1 MKKKR
6 TKNLVVVG
14 AQWGDEGKG
23 RIIDLLSEKF
33 DIVSRFQG
41 GSNAGHTIIIKD
53 KKIVLHHIP
62 SGVLRNGKISVIGNG
77 AVIDPDIIVEEIKS
91 LRKKGYKIN
100 YKNLKISQLA
110 HLILPHHK
118 LIDIGREI
126 IKGKNAIGT
135 TGRGIGPCYEDKIS
149 RQGIRLIDLSN
160 KKKLKE
166 KLKISLKE
174 KNKILSMVFNQKK
187 ININNLVDDLSK
199 SYRFLKE
206 FITDTEDFLN
216 QSDKRGKSILFEGA
230 QGVMLDIDFGTYP
243 FVTSSST
250 ISANASSGTGVP
262 YKKLNKAI
270 GISKAYTTR
279 VGHGP
284 FPTEMIDDEGLALRE
299 FGDEY
304 GATTGRPRRCGWLD
318 LVALKHSVEICGLDE
333 IILTKVDILSM
344 FKTINICIG
353 YDLNGKRINKFPM
366 EIDLMNKIKPIYKTF
381 KSWDSSQLNKS
392 SLPKSL
398 LSMTKYIEKFL
409 NVKIIMLSVG
419 PERDQII
426 YL

>member
-1 MKKKR
+1 MNKN
-6 TKNLVVVG
+6 KNLVVVG

-41 GSNAGHTIIIKD
+41 GSNAGHTIIIKN

-77 AVIDPDIIVEEIKS
+77 AVIDPDIIVDEIKA
-91 LRKKGYKIN
+91 LRKKGYKVTG
-100 YKNLKISQLA
+100 KNLKISELA
-110 HLILPHHK
+110 HLILPFHK

-149 RQGIRLIDLSN
+149 RQGIRFIDLSN
-160 KKKLKE
+160 KKILKDKLKMT
-166 KLKISLKE
+166 LKE
-174 KNKILSMVFNQKK
+174 KNKILSLVFNQKK
-187 ININNLVDDLSK
+187 ISINTLVDDLMK
-199 SYRFLKE
+199 RFNFLRE
-206 FITDTEDFLN
+206 FIVNTEDFLN
-216 QSDKRGKSILFEGA
+216 KSVNQGKSILFEGA

-250 ISANASSGTGVP
+250 ISSNASSGTGVP
-262 YKKLNKAI
+262 HKKFGKSI
-270 GISKAYTTR
+270 GISKAYATR

-304 GATTGRPRRCGWLD
+304 GATTGRSRRCGWLD
-318 LVALKHSVEICGLDE
+318 LIALKHSVEICGLDE

-344 FKTINICIG
+344 FNNINVCVG
-353 YDLNGKRINKFPM
+353 YKYKSQKFKKFPM
-366 EIDLMNKIKPIYKTF
+366 DNNIIDHVETIYKTF
-381 KSWDSSQLNKS
+381 KAWNNEDLKNKKLPS
-392 SLPKSL
+392 SLQSFI
-398 LSMTKYIEKFL
+398 KYIEKFL
-409 NVKIIMLSVG
+409 NVKVSMISIG
-419 PERDQII
+419 PEREQVI

>member
-1 MKKKR
+1 MN
-6 TKNLVVVG
+6 KNKNVVVVG

-41 GSNAGHTIIIKD
+41 GSNAGHTIIIKN
-53 KKIVLHHIP
+53 KKIILHHIP

-77 AVIDPDIIVEEIKS
+77 AVIDPDIIVDEIKA
-91 LRKKGYKIN
+91 LRKKGYKITG
-100 YKNLKISQLA
+100 KNLKISELA
-110 HLILPHHK
+110 HLILPFHK

-149 RQGIRLIDLSN
+149 RQGIRFVDLSN
-160 KKKLKE
+160 KKILKD
-166 KLKISLKE
+166 KLKITLKE
-174 KNKILSMVFNQKK
+174 KNKILSLVFNQKK
-187 ININNLVDDLSK
+187 ISINTLVDDLMK
-199 SYRFLKE
+199 RYKFLKE
-206 FITDTEDFLN
+206 FIVNTEYFLN
-216 QSDKRGKSILFEGA
+216 KSVVQGKSILFEGA

-250 ISANASSGTGVP
+250 ISSNASSGTGVP
-262 YKKLNKAI
+262 YKKFGKSI
-270 GISKAYTTR
+270 GISKAYATR
-279 VGHGP
+279 VGYGP

-318 LVALKHSVEICGLDE
+318 LIALKHSVEICGLDE
-333 IILTKVDILSM
+333 IVLTKVDILSM
-344 FKTINICIG
+344 FKTINVCIA
-353 YDLNGKRINKFPM
+353 YKYKSQKLKKFPM
-366 EIDLMNKIKPIYKTF
+366 DNNIIENVTPIYKTY
-381 KSWDSSQLNKS
+381 KSWDIKDLKNKKLPS
-392 SLPKSL
+392 SLESFI
-398 LSMTKYIEKFL
+398 KYIEKFL
-409 NVKIIMLSVG
+409 NVKVSMISIG
-419 PERDQII
+419 PEREQVI

>member
-1 MKKKR
+1 MN
-6 TKNLVVVG
+6 KNKNVVVIG

-41 GSNAGHTIIIKD
+41 GSNAGHTIIIKN
-53 KKIVLHHIP
+53 KKIILHHIP

-77 AVIDPDIIVEEIKS
+77 AVIDPDIIVDEIKA
-91 LRKKGYKIN
+91 LRKKGYKITG
-100 YKNLKISQLA
+100 KNLKISQLA
-110 HLILPHHK
+110 HLILPFHK

-149 RQGIRLIDLSN
+149 RQGIRFIDLSN
-160 KKKLKE
+160 KKILKD
-166 KLKISLKE
+166 KLKITLKE
-174 KNKILSMVFNQKK
+174 KNKILSLVFNQKK
-187 ININNLVDDLSK
+187 ISINTLVDDLMK
-199 SYRFLKE
+199 RYKFLKE
-206 FITDTEDFLN
+206 FIVNTEDFLN
-216 QSDKRGKSILFEGA
+216 KSTVQGKSILFEGA

-250 ISANASSGTGVP
+250 ISSNASSGTGVP
-262 YKKLNKAI
+262 YKKFGKSI
-270 GISKAYTTR
+270 GISKAYATR
-279 VGHGP
+279 VGYGP

-318 LVALKHSVEICGLDE
+318 LIALKHSVEICGLDE
-333 IILTKVDILSM
+333 IVLTKVDILSM
-344 FKTINICIG
+344 FKNINVCIA
-353 YDLNGKRINKFPM
+353 YKYKSQKLKKFPM
-366 EIDLMNKIKPIYKTF
+366 DNNIIEHVTPIYKTY
-381 KSWDSSQLNKS
+381 KSWDIEDLKNKKLPS
-392 SLPKSL
+392 SLKSFV
-398 LSMTKYIEKFL
+398 KYIEKFL
-409 NVKIIMLSVG
+409 NVKVSMISIG
-419 PERDQII
+419 PEREQVI

>member
-1 MKKKR
+1 MNKN
-6 TKNLVVVG
+6 KNLVVVG

-41 GSNAGHTIIIKD
+41 GSNAGHTIIIKN

-77 AVIDPDIIVEEIKS
+77 AVIDPDIIVDEIKA
-91 LRKKGYKIN
+91 LRKKGYKVTG
-100 YKNLKISQLA
+100 KNLKISELA
-110 HLILPHHK
+110 HLILPFHK

-149 RQGIRLIDLSN
+149 RQGIRFIDLSN
-160 KKKLKE
+160 KKILKDKLKMT
-166 KLKISLKE
+166 LKE
-174 KNKILSMVFNQKK
+174 KNKILSLVFNQKK
-187 ININNLVDDLSK
+187 ISINTLVDDLMK
-199 SYRFLKE
+199 RFNFLRE
-206 FITDTEDFLN
+206 FIVNTEDFLN
-216 QSDKRGKSILFEGA
+216 KSVNQGKSILFEGA

-250 ISANASSGTGVP
+250 ISSNASSGTGVP
-262 YKKLNKAI
+262 HKKFGKSI
-270 GISKAYTTR
+270 GISKAYATR

-318 LVALKHSVEICGLDE
+318 LIALKHSVEICGLDE

-344 FKTINICIG
+344 FNNINVCVG
-353 YDLNGKRINKFPM
+353 YKYKSQKFKKFPM
-366 EIDLMNKIKPIYKTF
+366 DNNIIDHVERIYKTF
-381 KSWDSSQLNKS
+381 KAWNNEDLKNKKLPS
-392 SLPKSL
+392 SLQSFI
-398 LSMTKYIEKFL
+398 KYIEKFL
-409 NVKIIMLSVG
+409 NVKVSMISIG
-419 PERDQII
+419 PEREQVI

>member
-1 MKKKR
+1 MNKN
-6 TKNLVVVG
+6 KNLVVVG

-41 GSNAGHTIIIKD
+41 GSNAGHTIIIKN

-77 AVIDPDIIVEEIKS
+77 AVIDPDIIVDEIKA
-91 LRKKGYKIN
+91 LRKKGYKVTG
-100 YKNLKISQLA
+100 KNLKISELA
-110 HLILPHHK
+110 HLILPFHK

-149 RQGIRLIDLSN
+149 RQGIRFIDLSN
-160 KKKLKE
+160 KKILKDKLKMT
-166 KLKISLKE
+166 LKE
-174 KNKILSMVFNQKK
+174 KNKILSLVFNQKK
-187 ININNLVDDLSK
+187 ISINTLVDDLMK
-199 SYRFLKE
+199 RFKFLKE
-206 FITDTEDFLN
+206 FIVNTEDFLN
-216 QSDKRGKSILFEGA
+216 KSVNQGKSILFEGA

-250 ISANASSGTGVP
+250 ISSNASSGTGVP
-262 YKKLNKAI
+262 HKKFGKSI
-270 GISKAYTTR
+270 GISKAYATR

-284 FPTEMIDDEGLALRE
+284 FPTEMIDDEGLTLRE

-318 LVALKHSVEICGLDE
+318 LIALKHSVEICGLDE

-344 FKTINICIG
+344 FNNINVCVG
-353 YDLNGKRINKFPM
+353 YKYKSQKFKKFPM
-366 EIDLMNKIKPIYKTF
+366 DNNIIDHVEPIYKTF
-381 KSWDSSQLNKS
+381 KAWNNEDLKNKKLPS
-392 SLPKSL
+392 SLQSFI
-398 LSMTKYIEKFL
+398 KYIEKFL
-409 NVKIIMLSVG
+409 NVKVSMISIG
-419 PERDQII
+419 PEREQVI

>member
-1 MKKKR
+1 MN
-6 TKNLVVVG
+6 KNKNVVVIG

-41 GSNAGHTIIIKD
+41 GSNAGHTIIIKN
-53 KKIVLHHIP
+53 KKIILHHIP

-77 AVIDPDIIVEEIKS
+77 AVIDPDIIVDEIKA
-91 LRKKGYKIN
+91 LRKKGYKITG
-100 YKNLKISQLA
+100 KNLKISELA
-110 HLILPHHK
+110 HLILPFHK

-149 RQGIRLIDLSN
+149 RQGIRFIDLSN
-160 KKKLKE
+160 KKILKD
-166 KLKISLKE
+166 KLKITLKE
-174 KNKILSMVFNQKK
+174 KNKILSLVFNQKK
-187 ININNLVDDLSK
+187 ISINTLVDDLMK
-199 SYRFLKE
+199 RYKFLKE
-206 FITDTEDFLN
+206 FIVNTEDFLN
-216 QSDKRGKSILFEGA
+216 KSTVQGKSILFEGA

-250 ISANASSGTGVP
+250 ISSNASSGTGVP
-262 YKKLNKAI
+262 YKKFGKSI
-270 GISKAYTTR
+270 GISKAYATR
-279 VGHGP
+279 VGYGP

-318 LVALKHSVEICGLDE
+318 LIALKHSVEICGLDE
-333 IILTKVDILSM
+333 IVLTKVDILSM
-344 FKTINICIG
+344 FKNINVCIA
-353 YDLNGKRINKFPM
+353 YKYKSQKLKKFPM
-366 EIDLMNKIKPIYKTF
+366 DNNIIEHVKPIYKTY
-381 KSWDSSQLNKS
+381 KSWDIEDLKNKKLPS
-392 SLPKSL
+392 SLKSFV
-398 LSMTKYIEKFL
+398 KYIEKFL
-409 NVKIIMLSVG
+409 NVKVSMISIG
-419 PERDQII
+419 PEREQVI